1 MSLQELLA
9 EVGRRADWIPN
20 SAIAAAAFVV
30 AAGLALAVHGALMRV
45 VRRML
50 PTAWIFAR
58 TLIDATHRLTRL
70 GLVILALAIVLPAV
84 PIGPHATR
92 VIAHLL
98 FVGLI
103 VLLGW
108 AATTALTLATDYYLR
123 RSAIGE
129 GTEPLARKHVTQVR
143 VLRRVMTTLAIIITV
158 ADALM

>member
-9 EVGRRADWIPN
+9 EIGRRADWIPN
-20 SAIAAAAFVV
+20 WAIATVAFGA
-30 AAGLALAVHGALMRV
+30 AAGLALAAHGALMRL

-50 PTAWIFAR
+50 PNAWFFAK
-58 TLIDATHRLTRL
+58 TLIDATQRLTRA

-84 PIGPHATR
+84 PVGAHATR
-92 VIAHLL
+92 IIAHLL

-123 RSAIGE
+123 RSAI
-129 GTEPLARKHVTQVR
+129 
-143 VLRRVMTTLAIIITV
+143 
-158 ADALM
+158 